1 MRVNKNEQGKLV
13 STKVIIKKNGTDEP
27 EDWAEKT
34 ARLMEES
41 EIEMRLMDELLARL
55 SAPRSAPDAQQRA
68 SA

>member
-13 STKVIIKKNGTDEP
+13 SMKVIIKNNGRDDP